1 VRRGK
6 VEIVV
11 WVVLGQV
18 VLPMLVSAIV
28 LALSPRRPSL
38 GLHPR
43 RTGLGL
49 YVLLWVLTAP
59 AAPGLARWVPVVG
72 FFVSVPV
79 AIGVYLILRRRGLAA
94 REVAA
99 AG

>member
-1 VRRGK
+1 

-18 VLPMLVSAIV
+18 VLPVLVGGIV
-28 LALSPRRPSL
+28 LALSPRRRSL
-38 GLHPR
+38 GLHPL
-43 RTGLGL
+43 RTALGL
-49 YVLLWVLTAP
+49 YILLWILAAL
-59 AAPGLARWVPVVG
+59 AAPGLAMWVPAVG
-72 FFVSVPV
+72 GLVSVPV
-79 AIGVYLILRRRGLAA
+79 AIGVYLGLRRRGLAS